1 MLTLQLNFSRQYM
14 QIQLPFIVR
23 LTFALLSILMLGYLA
38 IIGKSILSPLLFSLL
53 LAFLM
58 LPLANFI
65 ETKLRLKRSLA
76 TILTVV
82 IMLAVLYGIGHFFA
96 MQLSELW
103 ADWPLLEKQV
113 TNSFHE
119 LQHWI
124 SKTFHV
130 NISKQ
135 ETYLADSAEKA
146 LATSA
151 TVVGTTII
159 TLSSSLLFIAFTLL
173 FTFFLLNYRR
183 LLYRFLSTVFIEDH
197 KAKVTETVNEI
208 QRIIKKYIT
217 GLFIQMIIVSVL
229 MILTLSILDVKY
241 AILLGLVAGIFN
253 IIPYLGISIALIISV
268 LITFATAGATKTLFV
283 LLAYVGV
290 HTIDGNILMPLIVG
304 SKVKINALVAFI
316 GIVVGE
322 MLWGISGMFLCMPYL
337 AMLKIIF
344 QKVDG
349 LDAWAILLGEEQK
362 NVRRK
367 KRISLFKPKK
377 VIKTDE

>member
-1 MLTLQLNFSRQYM
+1 M

-23 LTFALLSILMLGYLA
+23 LTFTLLSIIMLGYLA

-65 ETKLRLKRSLA
+65 EIKLRLTRSVA
-76 TILTVV
+76 TLLTVIV
-82 IMLAVLYGIGHFFA
+82 MLAALYGVGHFFA
-96 MQLSELW
+96 LQLSELW
-103 ADWPLLEKQV
+103 GDWPLLQKQV

-119 LQHWI
+119 LQYWI

-151 TVVGTTII
+151 TVIGTTLI
-159 TLSSSLLFIAFTLL
+159 TLSSSLLFLAFTLL
-173 FTFFLLNYRR
+173 FTFFILNYRR
-183 LLYRFLSTVFIEDH
+183 LLFKFLSAVFVEEHRI
-197 KAKVTETVNEI
+197 KVTETINEI
-208 QRIIKKYIT
+208 QYIIKKYIT

-229 MILTLSILDVKY
+229 MVLTLSILGVKY

-253 IIPYLGISIALIISV
+253 IIPYLGISISLIISV
-268 LITFATAGATKTLFV
+268 LITFATAGATKALFV
-283 LLAYVGV
+283 LFAYVGI
-290 HTIDGNILMPLIVG
+290 HAIDGNILMPLIVG
-304 SKVKINALVAFI
+304 SKVKINALMAFI

-337 AMLKIIF
+337 AVFKIIF

-349 LDAWAILLGEEQK
+349 LDAWAILLGEEEK
-362 NVRRK
+362 PAKVRK
-367 KRISLFKPKK
+367 KFAILRKK
-377 VIKTDE
+377 VAKADD